1 MHVQNFMPNSKLAY
15 LLEFGEMSLK
25 MKGRPK
31 LRMKQLSRDTSL
43 AIHQTCCGLVELA
56 QHLLATTHSYV
67 CLGKFSSDALEK
79 VFGKL
84 RQGSGGTYFISVQQ
98 VLEKLNIQKTS
109 LLLGLGDT
117 NELPESFGHECD
129 RCGFETNERVA
140 KVIDILPQFEDS
152 VTVDTKMSLVHIA
165 GYATRN
171 DPAPSDIEML
181 DVTTFYAKK
190 YGDFTDRLDRGQLN
204 IPHDRASQWTIFCF
218 IVSND
223 IKANVCRSSMAK
235 ICSMISDH
243 YKFGMVPLHSRIISN
258 IFIKNFCRESTPR
271 ASQEPKQKVIKLSV

>member
-1 MHVQNFMPNSKLAY
+1 
-15 LLEFGEMSLK
+15 
-25 MKGRPK
+25 
-31 LRMKQLSRDTSL
+31 MKQLSRDTSL
-43 AIHQTCCGLVELA
+43 AIHQTCCGFVELA

-140 KVIDILPQFEDS
+140 KVID
-152 VTVDTKMSLVHIA
+152 
-165 GYATRN
+165 RN
-171 DPAPSDIEML
+171 WR
-181 DVTTFYAKK
+181 T
-190 YGDFTDRLDRGQLN
+190 QLL
-204 IPHDRASQWTIFCF
+204 WTQ
-218 IVSND
+218 
-223 IKANVCRSSMAK
+223 KCRSYIFLVMLRE
-235 ICSMISDH
+235 MIL
-243 YKFGMVPLHSRIISN
+243 LHQ
-258 IFIKNFCRESTPR
+258 T
-271 ASQEPKQKVIKLSV
+271 